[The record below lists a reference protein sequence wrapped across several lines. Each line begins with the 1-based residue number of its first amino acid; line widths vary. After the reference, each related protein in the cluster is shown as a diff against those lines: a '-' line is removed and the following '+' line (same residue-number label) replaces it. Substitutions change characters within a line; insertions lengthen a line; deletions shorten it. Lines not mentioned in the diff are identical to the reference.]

1 MIQPCGEKIC
11 GKIVWLSESRNA
23 DGSEKLDIHNK
34 DESLRERS
42 IMGLE
47 LLTDFTAAGDVKW
60 TEGEIYNPED
70 GKTYRSEL
78 ELTDSGTLKVTGC
91 VFFLQ
96 DTDLDPGRIDF
107 RANTAVS
114 PFGRGHRLDAVVV
127 PGRVSST
134 KMFPLYVE
142 RASLRRVRVMH
153 ASGRMAEPSACFMPA
168 VFILYAA
175 VDDKHLF
182 AARMRIPPQFASRRY
197 SGQAGE
203 PLVGLRIVVER

>member
-1 MIQPCGEKIC
+1 MRKIDGLGAGLIGIAFAVAFLSSAHADPTGTWLTEGGKSRVMIQPCGEKIC

-47 LLTDFTAAGDVKW
+47 LLTDFVAAGDVKW

-91 VFFLQ
+91 VFFFCKTQ
-96 DTDLDPGRIDF
+96 TW
-107 RANTAVS
+107 T
-114 PFGRGHRLDAVVV
+114 
-127 PGRVSST
+127 RV
-134 KMFPLYVE
+134 E
-142 RASLRRVRVMH
+142 
-153 ASGRMAEPSACFMPA
+153 
-168 VFILYAA
+168 
-175 VDDKHLF
+175 
-182 AARMRIPPQFASRRY
+182 
-197 SGQAGE
+197 
-203 PLVGLRIVVER
+203 